1 MEEFEVKF
9 LKIDPVETRKK
20 LKKLGAK
27 KVFERLFRRKIY
39 DYPDWR
45 LNSGG
50 SWLRIRDEG
59 EQVTMTYKQRLGK
72 NLDST
77 GKINDEGMEEVEV
90 VVDNFEN
97 TCLIFEKIG
106 FVCKRYIENRRERWK
121 LNDVTFDLDTYPLIP
136 TYLEIETTS
145 WEKIDEMILSLK
157 LDPKEK
163 KIFSGK
169 QVYMN
174 YGIDENDY
182 DVITFENQVKKG
194 E

>member
-9 LKIDPVETRKK
+9 LNIDPDEIRKK
-20 LKKLGAK
+20 LRNLGAK
-27 KVFERLFRRKIY
+27 EVFERLFRRKIY

-45 LNSGG
+45 LNGAG
-50 SWLRIRDEG
+50 AWLRIRDEG
-59 EQVTMTYKQRLGK
+59 DKVTMTYKRRLGFV
-72 NLDST
+72 LDKT

-90 VVDNFEN
+90 EVSDFEN

-106 FVCKRYIENRRERWK
+106 FVCKRYVENRRERWAIG
-121 LNDVTFDLDTYPLIP
+121 DVTFDLDTYPLIP
-136 TYLEIETTS
+136 TYLEIETSS
-145 WEKIDEMILSLK
+145 WNKIDEAIKLVG

-174 YGIDENDY
+174 YDLNEDDY
-182 DVITFENQVKKG
+182 DVITFEEQVRKG
-194 E
+194 V